1 MRGFASII
9 LCLACGLA
17 SAWEPVI
24 LDPKP
29 YTTWTS
35 QSSDGLSKKAFV
47 SVPFVNETG
56 QDDSVNIYR
65 VNLVGSA
72 SDRGRAQGQLL
83 ANEIVEMVDVAIPE
97 WIDEMIFSF
106 DLGYLPDWLADIL
119 KVKVASEAPA
129 ALYKALT
136 AVYNKQEQ
144 YIPERL
150 IEEMEA
156 IAAGV
161 CDVIGGDCDIAEWEQ
176 KVKQV
181 NMLPELI
188 RMTCTMFGAW
198 GPASASSNLIQLRAL
213 DFGATPFANY
223 TVLQVHQPTDTAPF
237 ASVSFAGMV
246 GVITGIN
253 SVGIGFSEKVWMVSN
268 ASVDVQPGTY
278 DGEAVVLVSRDVLEN
293 AENRQQAEDYMRQ
306 ANRTWAVFLGI
317 GDFES
322 QQMDIVGYRETD
334 FHAYTPETM
343 PAVTSQP
350 EFDSLVYVDKHPQP
364 SSDTTLPDLLAQY
377 YGNLTIETTA
387 MINYGH
393 TTGDLHIA
401 VYDYGEKSMWV
412 SVGRIDRTGA
422 YGVDSEWK
430 ACKRPYLYYNLTE
443 LWEAEY

>member
-1 MRGFASII
+1 
-9 LCLACGLA
+9 
-17 SAWEPVI
+17 
-24 LDPKP
+24 
-29 YTTWTS
+29 
-35 QSSDGLSKKAFV
+35 
-47 SVPFVNETG
+47 
-56 QDDSVNIYR
+56 
-65 VNLVGSA
+65 
-72 SDRGRAQGQLL
+72 
-83 ANEIVEMVDVAIPE
+83 
-97 WIDEMIFSF
+97 
-106 DLGYLPDWLADIL
+106 
-119 KVKVASEAPA
+119 
-129 ALYKALT
+129 
-136 AVYNKQEQ
+136 
-144 YIPERL
+144 
-150 IEEMEA
+150 
-156 IAAGV
+156 
-161 CDVIGGDCDIAEWEQ
+161 
-176 KVKQV
+176 
-181 NMLPELI
+181 MLF
-188 RMTCTMFGAW
+188 RS
-198 GPASASSNLIQLRAL
+198 PASASSNLIQLRAL